1 MAARLRLALMVAGTL
16 VLAGA
21 LGVVLLS
28 RVGGVGGSDS
38 GPALQRGGFAGSLR
52 PAIPPS
58 DFTLRDETGR
68 AVSLA
73 DFRGR
78 VTVLTFLYTT
88 CEDTCPVTATT
99 IRGALD
105 DLGHDV
111 PALAVSVDPAN
122 DTARSARRFLS
133 ERRLTGGRMR
143 FLLGGRAQLAPVWD
157 AYGVRPQGEGFEHSA
172 SVLLID
178 RAGRQRVSFP
188 FDQLTSEGLAH
199 DIRRLEAERRATA
212 PTRTA
217 ATARG
222 S

>member
-16 VLAGA
+16 VLVGA
-21 LGVVLLS
+21 LGVVLLT
-28 RVGGVGGSDS
+28 RPDDR
-38 GPALQRGGFAGSLR
+38 PALQRGGFAGSLR

-157 AYGVRPQGEGFEHSA
+157 AYGIRPQGEAFEHSA
-172 SVLLID
+172 YVLLID

-199 DIRRLEAERRATA
+199 DIARLEAEGRATA

>member
-1 MAARLRLALMVAGTL
+1 MVAGTL
-16 VLAGA
+16 VLVGA
-21 LGVVLLS
+21 LGVVLLV
-28 RVGGVGGSDS
+28 RPDDE
-38 GPALQRGGFAGSLR
+38 PPLQAGGFAGSLR
-52 PAIPPS
+52 PAIPPQ
-58 DFTLRDETGR
+58 DFALRDETGR
-68 AVSLA
+68 RVSLS

-111 PALAVSVDPAN
+111 PTLAVSVDPAN

-143 FLLGGRAQLAPVWD
+143 FLLGDRAQLAPVWD
-157 AYGVRPQGEGFEHSA
+157 GYGIRPQGEDFEHSA
-172 SVLLID
+172 YVLLID

-188 FDQLTSEGLAH
+188 IAKLTSEGLVH
-199 DIRRLEAERRATA
+199 DIRVLEAEAATA
-212 PTRTA
+212 PRQTA

>member
-1 MAARLRLALMVAGTL
+1 MAPRLRLALMVAASL
-16 VLAGA
+16 VLLGA
-21 LGVVLLS
+21 LGVVLLA
-28 RVGGVGGSDS
+28 R
-38 GPALQRGGFAGSLR
+38 RGDDPQLRASGFAGSLR

-58 DFTLRDETGR
+58 DFTLRDEAGR
-68 AVSLA
+68 RVSLA
-73 DFRGR
+73 DFRGQ

-133 ERRLTGGRMR
+133 ARRLSGGRMR
-143 FLLGGRAQLAPVWD
+143 FLLGDRAQLAPVWD
-157 AYGVRPQGEGFEHSA
+157 TYGIKPQGEDFEHSA
-172 SVLLID
+172 YVVLID

-188 FDQLTSEGLAH
+188 VDQLTSEGLAH
-199 DIRRLEAERRATA
+199 DIRALEAESATA
-212 PTRTA
+212 PTPTA
-217 ATARG
+217 AIARG

>member
-1 MAARLRLALMVAGTL
+1 MVAGTL

-21 LGVVLLS
+21 LGVVLLT
-28 RVGGVGGSDS
+28 RPDD
-38 GPALQRGGFAGSLR
+38 GPAGQGGGFAGSLR
-52 PAIPPS
+52 PAIPPQ
-58 DFTLRDETGR
+58 DFTLRDEAGR
-68 AVSLA
+68 PVSLA
-73 DFRGR
+73 DFRGQ

-122 DTARSARRFLS
+122 DTERSAQRFLS
-133 ERRLTGGRMR
+133 ERRLSGGRMR
-143 FLLGGRAQLAPVWD
+143 FLLGARAQLAPVWK
-157 AYGVRPQGEGFEHSA
+157 AYGIRPQGEHFEHSA
-172 SVLLID
+172 YVLLID

-188 FDQLTSEGLAH
+188 VARLTSEGLVH
-199 DIRRLEAERRATA
+199 DIRALEAEGEAESTTA
-212 PTRTA
+212 LRPTA

>member
-1 MAARLRLALMVAGTL
+1 MAPRIRLALMVVASL
-16 VLAGA
+16 VLIGA
-21 LGVVLLS
+21 LGVVLLA
-28 RVGGVGGSDS
+28 RPGDD
-38 GPALQRGGFAGSLR
+38 PQLQASGFAGSLR
-52 PAIPPS
+52 PAMPPS

-68 AVSLA
+68 RVSLS
-73 DFRGR
+73 DFRGQ

-122 DTARSARRFLS
+122 DTERSARRFLS
-133 ERRLTGGRMR
+133 ERRLSGGRMR
-143 FLLGGRAQLAPVWD
+143 FLLGARAQLAPVWD
-157 AYGVRPQGEGFEHSA
+157 AYGIRPQGQDFEHSA
-172 SVLLID
+172 YVLLID

-188 FDQLTSEGLAH
+188 VTRLTSEGLVH
-199 DIRRLEAERRATA
+199 DIRALEAEGGAESTTA

-217 ATARG
+217 ATTRG

>member
-1 MAARLRLALMVAGTL
+1 MAPRLRLALMVTGAL

-21 LGVVLLS
+21 LGVVLLT
-28 RVGGVGGSDS
+28 RPDD
-38 GPALQRGGFAGSLR
+38 GPAVQGSGFAGSLR
-52 PAIPPS
+52 PAIPPQ
-58 DFTLRDETGR
+58 DFTLRDEAGR
-68 AVSLA
+68 RVSLA
-73 DFRGR
+73 DFRGQ

-122 DTARSARRFLS
+122 DTERSARRFLS
-133 ERRLTGGRMR
+133 ERRLSGGRMR
-143 FLLGGRAQLAPVWD
+143 FLLGARAQLAPVWD
-157 AYGVRPQGEGFEHSA
+157 AYGIRPQGEHFEHSA
-172 SVLLID
+172 YVLLID

-188 FDQLTSEGLAH
+188 VARLTSEGLVH
-199 DIRRLEAERRATA
+199 DIRALEAEGEAEATTA
-212 PTRTA
+212 LRPTA

>member
-1 MAARLRLALMVAGTL
+1 MAPRLRLALMVAGTL
-16 VLAGA
+16 VLGGA
-21 LGVVLLS
+21 LGVVLLT
-28 RVGGVGGSDS
+28 RPDD
-38 GPALQRGGFAGSLR
+38 GPVVEASGFAGSLR

-68 AVSLA
+68 RVSLS
-73 DFRGR
+73 DFRGQ

-122 DTARSARRFLS
+122 DTKRSARRFLS
-133 ERRLTGGRMR
+133 ERRLSSGRMR
-143 FLLGGRAQLAPVWD
+143 FLLGARAQLAPVWD
-157 AYGVRPQGEGFEHSA
+157 AYGIRPQGQDFEHSA
-172 SVLLID
+172 YVLLID

-188 FDQLTSEGLAH
+188 VTRLTSEGLVH
-199 DIRRLEAERRATA
+199 DIRALEAEGEAESTTA

-217 ATARG
+217 ATTRG

>member
-1 MAARLRLALMVAGTL
+1 MVAGTL

-21 LGVVLLS
+21 LGVVLLA
-28 RVGGVGGSDS
+28 RAGD
-38 GPALQRGGFAGSLR
+38 GPGLQAGRFAGSLR

-78 VTVLTFLYTT
+78 VTVLTFLFTT

-111 PALAVSVDPAN
+111 PTLAVSVDPAN
-122 DTARSARRFLS
+122 DTPRSARRFLS
-133 ERRLTGGRMR
+133 QRRMGNGRMR
-143 FLLGGRAQLAPVWD
+143 FLLGDRAQLTPVWD
-157 AYGVRPQGEGFEHSA
+157 AFGIRPQGDGFEHSA
-172 SVLLID
+172 YVVLLD
-178 RAGRQRVSFP
+178 RTGRQRVSFP
-188 FDQLTSEGLAH
+188 VATLTSEDLVH
-199 DIRRLEAERRATA
+199 DIRVLEEETEPPGSTA
-212 PTRTA
+212 PTQTA

>member
-1 MAARLRLALMVAGTL
+1 MAPRLRLALMVAGTL

-21 LGVVLLS
+21 LGVVLLT
-28 RVGGVGGSDS
+28 RS
-38 GPALQRGGFAGSLR
+38 GDGPGTSASGFAGSLR
-52 PAIPPS
+52 PAIPPQ
-58 DFTLRDETGR
+58 DFTLRDEAGR
-68 AVSLA
+68 GVSLS

-122 DTARSARRFLS
+122 DTPRSALRFLS
-133 ERRLTGGRMR
+133 QRRLNGGRMR
-143 FLLGGRAQLAPVWD
+143 FLLGDRAQLAPVWH
-157 AYGVRPQGEGFEHSA
+157 AYGIRPQGADFEHSA
-172 SVLLID
+172 YVLLID
-178 RAGRQRVSFP
+178 RTGRQRVSFP
-188 FDQLTSEGLAH
+188 VDKLVSEDLAH
-199 DIRRLEAERRATA
+199 DIRVLEQETEPPAVTA
-212 PTRTA
+212 PTQTA